1 MRTLRY
7 ILITSRPKQWVKNVL
22 VFAGLV
28 FAKDIFA
35 VDKISNA
42 LITFIY
48 FCLVSSSVYLVN
60 DVFDRKKDARH
71 PVKRERPLAAGKLSP
86 TTAIIAAVLF
96 MIVAVVG
103 GYFFNIYLSFIF
115 VIYLLLNFLY
125 SFYLKRVV
133 IVDVMIIASGFMF
146 RAVGGTLAIHEPIS
160 SWFLLCTLFL
170 ALFLALSKRKA
181 ELLSL
186 GKEAKSVRESLHHY
200 QSHFLDHILTMVT
213 TSCLMSYA
221 LYTLDDQTVE
231 KFGNQN
237 LLWTLPFVIYGLFR
251 YVYLVYNMNCGET
264 PETVIFKDR
273 SLLAAILLYM
283 ASVIVIIYL

>member
-1 MRTLRY
+1 MKALYY

-35 VDKISNA
+35 LDKISSA
-42 LITFIY
+42 VITFIY

-60 DVFDRKKDARH
+60 DVFDREKDARH
-71 PVKRERPLAAGKLSP
+71 PVKKNRPVAAGKLSP
-86 TTAIIAAVLF
+86 TAAVVAAIVF
-96 MIVAVVG
+96 MTIALVG
-103 GYFFNIYLSFIF
+103 GYFFDIYLSVIF
-115 VIYLLLNFLY
+115 AAYLFLNLLY

-133 IVDVMIIASGFMF
+133 ILDVMIIASGFMF
-146 RAVGGTLAIHEPIS
+146 RAVGGTLAIQEPIS
-160 SWFLLCTLFL
+160 SWFLLCTMFL

-181 ELLSL
+181 ELLAL
-186 GKEAKSVRESLHHY
+186 GKEAKSVRQSLLHY
-200 QSHFLDHILTMVT
+200 QSQFLDHILTIVT

-221 LYTLDDQTVE
+221 LYTLDEQTIE

-251 YVYLVYNMNCGET
+251 YVYLVYNKNCGET

-273 SLLAAILLYM
+273 SLLVNILLYIG
-283 ASVIVIIYL
+283 SVIVILYL